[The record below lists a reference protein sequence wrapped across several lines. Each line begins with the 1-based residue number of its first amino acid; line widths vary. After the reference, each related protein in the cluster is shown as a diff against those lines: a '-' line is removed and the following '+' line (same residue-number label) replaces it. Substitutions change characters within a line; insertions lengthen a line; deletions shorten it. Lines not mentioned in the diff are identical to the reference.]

1 MKKKYIYE
9 VPVINL
15 YEGIMEGDHVE
26 FRKFSDAIAFVE
38 RRRRID
44 FHLFEYSLILKRELD
59 TERYVKKAWIR
70 KSNSKWVKTKCV
82 KRLFD
87 VLDL

>member
-9 VPVINL
+9 VPVVNF

-26 FRKFSDAIAFVE
+26 FRKFSDAVAFAE

-44 FHLFEYSLILKRELD
+44 FHLFECNLILKRELD

-70 KSNSKWVKTKCV
+70 KSNAKWVKTKCV